1 LSHLDAAREVAQR
14 MRVRDEVVDL
24 DLLERLFIQRGQA
37 LEVNQ
42 DDEAAQANYEEMR
55 ALAVQ
60 RQSKTLE
67 LSGLIAQSNLHG
79 HYTGVFNP
87 LKSKELAQ
95 AALVLVRELGDKA
108 AEARVLWVLQ
118 VAEVYS
124 AGDIQQ
130 AVAYGEQALA
140 LARQLGLKDLIGL
153 VLNNLCWPIGAQKP
167 LQQSRDELKETQAI
181 WQELGNLPRLAEASR
196 FMLIF
201 HNFAGDH
208 RRTLVDAPKLA
219 ELGASIGSRLDEVES
234 FLWLAFAHIR
244 QGRFN
249 QALDCLDRY
258 GAYAESLGHPNEQHG
273 HQWGR
278 IKLYLA
284 VGALEDAE
292 RWAEELF
299 TQRETIPPNFITVY
313 IFEIARVKIAGGKL
327 DEGRA
332 ILDELLKNLP
342 LDAGWS
348 YLITE
353 IAMGYGELNLA
364 LGQPESLFAGL
375 EERVRP
381 YREAGFNARLADECW
396 LRGRAALALGQCD
409 AAREAF
415 LKAKEAAEAQEE
427 RAILW
432 KILASLSELEEAYGD
447 REAAEK
453 LRDQAMALV
462 DDIAAHAGELRDA
475 FLAQTA
481 VAQVLSE
488 N

>member
-1 LSHLDAAREVAQR
+1 
-14 MRVRDEVVDL
+14 VDS
-24 DLLERLFIQRGQA
+24 DLLERLYKQRGQA

-55 ALAVQ
+55 AEAVK
-60 RQSKTLE
+60 RHSKTLE
-67 LSGLIAQSNLHG
+67 LSALILQSNLHG

-87 LKSKELAQ
+87 LKSKELAR
-95 AALVLVRELGDKA
+95 AALVLARELGDKP
-108 AEARVLWVLQ
+108 AEARALWALQ

-130 AVAYGEQALA
+130 AVAFGEQALA

-167 LQQSRDELKETQAI
+167 LQQSRDELKEAQAI
-181 WQELGNLPRLAEASR
+181 WQELGDLPRLAEASR

-201 HNFAGDH
+201 HYIAGDH
-208 RRTLVDAPKLA
+208 RHTLVDAPQLT

-244 QGRFN
+244 QGRFA

-258 GAYAESLGHPNEQHG
+258 GAYADSLGHPNEKHG

-284 VGALEDAE
+284 VGALEQAECWADA
-292 RWAEELF
+292 LF
-299 TQRETIPPNFITVY
+299 TQRETIPPNFFTTYFV
-313 IFEIARVKIAGGKL
+313 EIARTKIARGKL
-327 DEGRA
+327 DEGRVV
-332 ILDELLKNLP
+332 LDELLKNLP

-348 YLITE
+348 YTIID
-353 IAMGYGELNLA
+353 IAVGYAELNLA

-381 YREAGFNARLADECW
+381 YREAGFNTFLADEHW
-396 LRGRAALALGQCD
+396 LRGRAALALGWFD
-409 AAREAF
+409 AAREAL

-432 KILASLSELEEAYGD
+432 KILSSLSELEGVCGD
-447 REAAEK
+447 KDAAEK

-462 DDIAAHAGELRDA
+462 DDIAAHAGELRDV
-475 FLAQTA
+475 FLAQPA
-481 VAQVLSE
+481 VALILSE

>member
-1 LSHLDAAREVAQR
+1 V
-14 MRVRDEVVDL
+14 
-24 DLLERLFIQRGQA
+24 
-37 LEVNQ
+37 
-42 DDEAAQANYEEMR
+42 
-55 ALAVQ
+55 LA
-60 RQSKTLE
+60 
-67 LSGLIAQSNLHG
+67 
-79 HYTGVFNP
+79 
-87 LKSKELAQ
+87 
-95 AALVLVRELGDKA
+95 RELGDKA
-108 AEARVLWVLQ
+108 AEARAWWALQ

-130 AVAYGEQALA
+130 AVDYGEQALA

-167 LQQSRDELKETQAI
+167 LQESRDELKEAQAI

-201 HNFAGDH
+201 HYIAGDH

-234 FLWLAFAHIR
+234 FLWLVHAHIR
-244 QGRFN
+244 QGRFG
-249 QALDCLDRY
+249 QALGCLDRY
-258 GAYAESLGHPNEQHG
+258 GAYADSLGHPNEKHG

-284 VGALEDAE
+284 VGALDNAE
-292 RWAEELF
+292 RWADELF

-313 IFEIARVKIAGGKL
+313 FFEIARVKVARGEL
-327 DEGRA
+327 EEGRA

-342 LDAGWS
+342 IDAGWS
-348 YLITE
+348 YMIIE
-353 IAMGYGELNLA
+353 IAVGYGELNLA
-364 LGQPESLFAGL
+364 LGQPEALFAGL

-381 YREAGFNARLADECW
+381 YREAGFNARLADEHW

-432 KILASLSELEEAYGD
+432 KILASLSELEEGRGD
-447 REAAEK
+447 RAAAKK
-453 LRDQAMALV
+453 LRSQAREV
-462 DDIAAHAGELRDA
+462 IEYIAENAGELRGS
-475 FLAQTA
+475 FLAQPEVT
-481 VAQVLSE
+481 QVLSE
-488 N
+488 MY

>member
-1 LSHLDAAREVAQR
+1 
-14 MRVRDEVVDL
+14 
-24 DLLERLFIQRGQA
+24 
-37 LEVNQ
+37 
-42 DDEAAQANYEEMR
+42 
-55 ALAVQ
+55 
-60 RQSKTLE
+60 
-67 LSGLIAQSNLHG
+67 
-79 HYTGVFNP
+79 
-87 LKSKELAQ
+87 
-95 AALVLVRELGDKA
+95 
-108 AEARVLWVLQ
+108 
-118 VAEVYS
+118 
-124 AGDIQQ
+124 
-130 AVAYGEQALA
+130 
-140 LARQLGLKDLIGL
+140 
-153 VLNNLCWPIGAQKP
+153 
-167 LQQSRDELKETQAI
+167 
-181 WQELGNLPRLAEASR
+181 
-196 FMLIF
+196 MLIF
-201 HNFAGDH
+201 HYIAGDH
-208 RRTLVDAPKLA
+208 GRTLIDAPQLA

-244 QGRFN
+244 QGRFS

-258 GAYAESLGHPNEQHG
+258 GAYADSLGHPNEKHG

-284 VGALEDAE
+284 VGALNNAE
-292 RWAEELF
+292 RWADELF

-313 IFEIARVKIAGGKL
+313 FFEIARVKIAHGKL
-327 DEGRA
+327 DEGRV

-364 LGQPESLFAGL
+364 LGQPEALFAGL

-481 VAQVLSE
+481 VARVLSG